1 LISWRLQAT
10 SSPGTDRFGK
20 SDNSLATEATATGR
34 QPRKV
39 LFSAMKNEAPF
50 VLEWIAYHKA
60 IGFDEI
66 VICSNPSNDGMED
79 VLAALADA
87 GEIRHLHTT
96 VPAGRSPQIVASR
109 AYSERIGY
117 RSGDWYLWL
126 DADEFLN
133 VHVGNRTISALI
145 EALGDR
151 QAALVNW
158 RIFGSGG
165 QTQFTGRFIHPAF
178 ARASV
183 PDFAANLEIKTL
195 FRFSDA
201 VRGFGQQCL
210 NRPLMAEGSGLSAD
224 AVAVGTGKGASN
236 SSRKHRVWLSGADV
250 RGTARV
256 APDEFGWALA
266 QINHYI
272 VRTPEF
278 FALKRQRGRGYKA
291 DAVGAAN
298 QRHTDD
304 FFAQNDRNEAEDRS
318 ILFWQSRVSEEIAR
332 ILQIPSVAQAQQRSA
347 SLVTAILAQMDT
359 VPGPETA
366 GARLPAA
373 PAPEAAGA
381 APVAATFDLTFPR
394 KEARL
399 VRRSYAQAAT
409 ILEYGSGGSTL
420 LGARLGKTIVSV
432 ESDGAWAAR
441 MTGELAAFPGASVHH
456 VDIGPTGKWGMP
468 TRPRYHGRFHRYSLS
483 VWDRPDLGDPD
494 LVLID
499 GCFRAACLVAVLLR
513 ARRPTTVLFD
523 DYEGRPHYHGVEKL
537 ARKEEVVG
545 RMARFVVTPGT
556 IPPEMLTE
564 VIGWF
569 SDPR

>member
-1 LISWRLQAT
+1 MAE
-10 SSPGTDRFGK
+10 G
-20 SDNSLATEATATGR
+20 TGR
-34 QPRKV
+34 HPRTV

-50 VLEWIAYHKA
+50 VLEWIAYHKV

-66 VICSNPSNDGMED
+66 VICSNPSNDGMEGI
-79 VLAALADA
+79 LAALAEA
-87 GEIRHLHTT
+87 EEIRHLETT

-109 AYSERIGY
+109 AYSDKIGY

-133 VHVGNRTISALI
+133 VHVGNRTVSALI

-158 RIFGSGG
+158 RVFGSGG
-165 QTQFTGRFIHPAF
+165 QTQFTGRFVRPEF
-178 ARASV
+178 ARASA
-183 PDFAANLEIKTL
+183 PEFAANLEIKTL

-210 NRPLMAEGSGLSAD
+210 NRPLLAAGSGLTAE
-224 AVAVGTGKGASN
+224 AVAVGSGKAASG

-256 APDEFGWALA
+256 APDEFGWTLA

-291 DAVGAAN
+291 DAVGTAN

-304 FFAQNDRNEAEDRS
+304 FFAQHDRNEAEDRS
-318 ILFWQSRVSEEIAR
+318 ILFWEARVSEEIAR
-332 ILQIPSVAQAQQRSA
+332 LMRIPAVAKAKQRSDD
-347 SLVTAILAQMDT
+347 LVRTILARGEILEEPMT
-359 VPGPETA
+359 ATPKEPAVPGPA
-366 GARLPAA
+366 LQVPA
-373 PAPEAAGA
+373 PAQPGPSFA
-381 APVAATFDLTFPR
+381 LTFPPL
-394 KEARL
+394 EAEL
-399 VRRSYAQAAT
+399 VRKVYAEAET

-420 LGARLGKTIVSV
+420 LAARLGKRIFSV
-432 ESDGAWAAR
+432 ESDRVWAEHLQA
-441 MTGELAAFPGASVHH
+441 GLAAFPGATVHH
-456 VDIGPTGKWGMP
+456 VFIGPTEKWGMP
-468 TRPRYHGRFHRYSLS
+468 TRPRFHGRYHRYALS

-494 LVLID
+494 LVLI
-499 GCFRAACLVAVLLR
+499 GGRFRAACLAAVLLR
-513 ARRPTTVLFD
+513 ARRPTSVLFD
-523 DYEGRPHYHGVEKL
+523 DYEDRPYYHGVERL

-545 RMARFVVTPGT
+545 RMARFVVTPGA